1 MKRVFLTL
9 LLLLAFTMSPM
20 AAQQPDVQEQAN
32 KIANAIAVP
41 LYGYDIHSV
50 ASIIKTM
57 VNDNDAVRGVEI
69 IDANSEAVIFGAY
82 KTDDN
87 TFHSGESI
95 PEEQKKGL
103 QQLVHPVVHEQEE
116 IGELHLYYLPG
127 GESALKLT
135 AEERA
140 WIRANPELKVGN
152 EMDWPPFDFA
162 ENGEPKGYSIDLIN
176 LIGEKAG
183 LKFKF
188 INGYTWSELLE
199 KFKAGKINIMPAIYV
214 DEQRK
219 TYIAFTES
227 YFSQPSVIVIQNDRS
242 DIEKLSDLSGKKLAV
257 IEGFSITK
265 AIAKSHPDIQ
275 RVPMKGVVEA
285 ITAVSLGK
293 VDAFIDSIGV
303 ISTTIEKNFIPN
315 IKIIN
320 DTSLK
325 GIENPALHI
334 GVSRDN
340 PILRNILDKGLH
352 AITREEMKTIREKWI
367 HVDAEVTET
376 PENSLDWIWLVGIV
390 IVVFL
395 ILSILIRYLTRIG
408 GGRQLELS
416 FGSLRFR
423 MYAIIGLSLLIT
435 VVSVLGWHTLQRNKE
450 KILAD
455 VQANLE
461 NVLKTT
467 SERLDIWI
475 EQRKFFVQQLGR
487 NPELVAITERLLKV
501 EPYRDTLSAS
511 AALSDARNFFE
522 TNKDVFGDIGFFII
536 NPDFISVGSQREI
549 NTGSRNIIA
558 VHRPDLME
566 RVLKGET
573 IFVSPITSDVVLD
586 RTGYEDTGL
595 PPTMF
600 FATPIH
606 NADGTIIAALAK
618 RVDPARDFSRVL
630 QFSRVGES
638 GETYAF
644 DQDAKLLSAS
654 RFDDDLRR
662 IGLINKSRS
671 AILNIE
677 IRDPGGNMVEG
688 YRSEV
693 GRSDQPLTRMA
704 AGAIQMKA
712 DQENQTQ
719 QVEHS
724 AVATDMTGYRDYRG
738 IPVFGAW
745 QWDFEL
751 GMGLTSEIDVAEALA
766 TYYTMR
772 MTVLGVLGTTLFLFV
787 GATLFILILGER
799 ANKAL
804 SLARDDLEKRVE
816 ERTAELKE
824 NQDQLERAEERSRLL
839 LESAGEG
846 IFGVGENG
854 LVNFINPAGL
864 KMLGFTAHEVIGQ
877 KIHPLIHHTH
887 ADGTPYPVEECPM
900 HHSLVEGA
908 ISNIDDE
915 VLWRKDNTCFPV
927 EYTSVPIRKDD
938 SVIGTVVMFRDIT
951 ERKQAEEDL
960 QKLSSAVEQS
970 PVSVVITNPEG
981 TIEYVNPKFT
991 EVTGY
996 SAEEAIGQNPRVLNA
1011 DIQPSEYY
1019 KKMWDTIKAGEVWQG
1034 EFANKKKNGDIFWEN
1049 ATIAPIRNSEGR
1061 VTHFVAVKEDIT
1073 ARKKADQE
1081 LKKAKETA
1089 EEATRA
1095 KSDFLA
1101 NMSHEIRTPMNA
1113 VIGLSDLCL
1122 RTDLSPKQNDYLVK
1136 IHSSANSLLGIIN
1149 DILDFSKIE
1158 AGKLDMESIP
1168 FELDKVLNNLA
1179 TIISVKTEEKGL
1191 ELLFSRHPDVPL
1203 NLMGDPLRL
1212 GQILTNLANNA
1223 VKFTDKGEII
1233 VLISLNELSEK
1244 KCTLEFR
1251 VKDSGIGMTD
1261 EQQSRLFKSFS
1272 QADTSTTRKYGGT
1285 GLGLAISKQLVEL
1298 MGGAIWV
1305 ESEPEKGSTFAF
1317 TAEFSIAKLQQKAPL
1332 MPSPDLRGMKVLVVD
1347 DNENA
1352 RIIFTAYLEQFSFNV
1367 EQARTGEEALAL
1379 MKGSEEP
1386 FSLVLLDYM
1395 MPGLNGIETAGKI
1408 HETFSESD
1416 IKMILVSSLNQ
1427 ADYMDDPGFELL
1439 DNYLSKPTNPSLL
1452 FDVIMEAFGK
1462 LDHAAKKS
1470 KKHSESKDMTGLQAI
1485 RGARILLVE
1494 DNKINQQVATE
1505 LLEQVGFYVDVANN
1519 GQESLDMIEQTTYDC
1534 LLMDVQM
1541 PVMDGYTATT
1551 KIREMKKHSDLPIL
1565 AMTANALA
1573 EDKKRTLEAGMN
1585 DHLTKPI
1592 NPDDLFKALVKWI
1605 ETEGREFETPPPQ
1618 STVSDSVVETNLPDS
1633 LPGIDIEAGV
1643 QKVGGNAVLYT
1654 KLLQDFFMDHREDIS
1669 AIHKAI
1675 EREEYETAQRL
1686 AHTLKGIGATIGANE
1701 LQQTAERLEGAFKD
1715 KSMDVIHQVVPDFE
1729 QAMVTVTSGLEHH
1742 IKRQSENDTQ
1752 QVTADPVD
1760 LLQMLEQLH
1769 NLLDEMDPEAEELA
1783 NRIQHQTGNSKIT
1796 RGLSTTLTKQVS
1808 GFEFEEAQETLQ
1820 ALREKIEEAIDDRG

>member
-9 LLLLAFTMSPM
+9 LLLLASTMSPM
-20 AAQQPDVQEQAN
+20 AAQQPDAKEQAN
-32 KIANAIAVP
+32 KIAKAIAVP
-41 LYGYDIHSV
+41 LYGYDTYSV
-50 ASIIKTM
+50 TSVIETM
-57 VNDNDAVRGVEI
+57 VNDNDAIRAVEI
-69 IDANSEAVIFGAY
+69 IDANSEAVIFEAY

-87 TFHSGESI
+87 TFHTGKPI
-95 PEEQKKGL
+95 PEEQKNKL

-127 GESALKLT
+127 GESDLKLT
-135 AEERA
+135 TEERA

-183 LKFKF
+183 LKFEF

-199 KFKAGKINIMPAIYV
+199 KFKAGEIDIMPAIYV

-219 TYIAFTES
+219 TYIAFTDR
-227 YFSQPSVIVIQNDRS
+227 YFSQPSVIVVKKDRS
-242 DIEKLSDLSGKKLAV
+242 DIEKISDLSGKKLAV
-257 IEGFSITK
+257 IEGFVITN
-265 AIAKSHPDIQ
+265 AIEKSHPDIQ

-285 ITAVSLGK
+285 ITAVSLGQ

-315 IKIIN
+315 IKIID

-325 GIENPALHI
+325 DVENPALHI
-334 GVSRDN
+334 GVSRDK

-352 AITREEMKTIREKWI
+352 AVTREEMKTIREKWI
-367 HVDAEVTET
+367 QGEMGVTEA
-376 PENSLDWIWLVGIV
+376 PEYDWIWLIGIV
-390 IVVFL
+390 IVIFL
-395 ILSILIRYLTRIG
+395 ILSILIRYLTKIS

-423 MYAIIGLSLLIT
+423 AYAIIGLSLLIT
-435 VVSVLGWHTLQRNKE
+435 VVSVLGWLTLQHNKR
-450 KILAD
+450 KILTD

-461 NVLKTT
+461 NVLITT
-467 SERLDIWI
+467 NERLDNWI
-475 EQRKFFVQQLGR
+475 DQRKFFMQQLGR
-487 NPELVAITERLLKV
+487 NPELVARTEQLLKV
-501 EPYRDTLSAS
+501 EPYRDTLLTS
-511 AALSDARNFFE
+511 AALADTRNFFE
-522 TNKDVFGDIGFFII
+522 ANKDVFGDIGFFII
-536 NPDFISVGSQREI
+536 NPDFISVGSQRDV
-549 NTGSRNIIA
+549 NTGSMNIIV

-566 RVLKGET
+566 RIFKGET
-573 IFVSPITSDVVLD
+573 IFVPPITSDVVLD
-586 RTGYEDTGL
+586 RTEYKDTGL

-618 RVDPARDFSRVL
+618 RVDPAQDFSRVL

-644 DQDAKLLSAS
+644 GQDAKLLSAS
-654 RFDDDLRR
+654 RFDDDLRQ
-662 IGLINKSRS
+662 IGLISKDRN

-688 YRSEV
+688 YRPEV
-693 GRSDQPLTRMA
+693 RRSDQPLTRMA
-704 AGAIQMKA
+704 ASAIQMKA
-712 DQENQTQ
+712 DHENQTQ
-719 QVEHS
+719 QIEHS
-724 AVATDMTGYRDYRG
+724 AITTDMTGYPDYRG
-738 IPVFGAW
+738 VPVFGAW
-745 QWDFEL
+745 QWDVEL
-751 GMGLTSEIDVAEALA
+751 DMGLTSEIDVAEALA

-846 IFGVGENG
+846 IFGVGENE

-864 KMLGFTAHEVIGQ
+864 KMLGFKAHEVIGR

-908 ISNIDDE
+908 ISDIDDE
-915 VLWRKDNTCFPV
+915 VLWRKDDTSFPV
-927 EYTSVPIRKDD
+927 EYTSVPIRKDG

-951 ERKQAEEDL
+951 ERKQAEEEL

-970 PVSVVITNPEG
+970 PVSVVITDPDG
-981 TIEYVNPKFT
+981 TIEYVNPKFV

-1011 DIQPSEYY
+1011 GIQPSEFY
-1019 KKMWDTIKAGEVWQG
+1019 KEMWDTLKAGDVWQG
-1034 EFANKKKNGDIFWEN
+1034 EFANKKRNGDIFWEN
-1049 ATIAPIRNSEGR
+1049 ATIAPIRNSEGQ

-1073 ARKKADQE
+1073 ARKRAEKE

-1179 TIISVKTEEKGL
+1179 TVISVKTEEKGL
-1191 ELLFSRHPDVPL
+1191 ELLFSRHQDVPL

-1223 VKFTDKGEII
+1223 VKFTDNGEII
-1233 VLISLNELSEK
+1233 VSITLNERSEK
-1244 KCTLEFR
+1244 ICTLEFR
-1251 VKDSGIGMTD
+1251 VKDSGIGMSA

-1298 MGGAIWV
+1298 MGGTIWV
-1305 ESEPEKGSTFAF
+1305 ESELEKGSTFAF
-1317 TAEFSIAKLQQKAPL
+1317 TAEFSIAELQQKTPL
-1332 MPSPDLRGMKVLVVD
+1332 MPSPDLRGIKVLVVD

-1352 RIIFTAYLEQFSFNV
+1352 RIILTDYLEQFSFSV
-1367 EQARTGEEALAL
+1367 DQARTGEEALAL
-1379 MKGSEEP
+1379 IKESAEP
-1386 FSLVLLDYM
+1386 FRLVMLDYM
-1395 MPGLNGIETAGKI
+1395 MPGLNGIETARKI
-1408 HETFSESD
+1408 HETYSESD
-1416 IKMILVSSLNQ
+1416 IKMILVSSLNH
-1427 ADYMDDPGFELL
+1427 AEYADDPGFELL
-1439 DNYLSKPTNPSLL
+1439 DSYLSKPTNPSLL
-1452 FDVIMEAFGK
+1452 FNVIMEVFGR
-1462 LDHAAKKS
+1462 LDVVDKKS
-1470 KKHSESKDMTGLQAI
+1470 KRHAGDMGMASLQAI

-1505 LLEQVGFYVDVANN
+1505 LLEQAGFNVDIANN
-1519 GQESLDMIEQTTYDC
+1519 GQEALDMIEEVTYDC

-1541 PVMDGYTATT
+1541 PVMDGYTATA
-1551 KIREMKKHSDLPIL
+1551 KIREREEYSDLPVL

-1573 EDKKRTLEAGMN
+1573 EDKERALEAGMN

-1592 NPDDLFKALVKWI
+1592 NPDNLFKALVNWI
-1605 ETEGREFETPPPQ
+1605 GTEGHEFDTPPPQ
-1618 STVSDSVVETNLPDS
+1618 ANVSESAVETNLPDS
-1633 LPGIDIEAGV
+1633 LPGLDIEAGV
-1643 QKVGGNAVLYT
+1643 RKVGGNAVLYT
-1654 KLLQDFFMDHREDIS
+1654 KLLQDFLMDHKEDIP

-1675 EREEYETAQRL
+1675 ELQDFATAQRL
-1686 AHTLKGIGATIGANE
+1686 SHTLKGVGATIGAND
-1701 LQQTAERLEGAFKD
+1701 LQRTAERLESAFKD
-1715 KSMDVIHQVVPDFE
+1715 KSIETIHQVLPSFE
-1729 QAMVTVTSGLEHH
+1729 QAMNRVISGLEQHT
-1742 IKRQSENDTQ
+1742 KSEPTDDNQ
-1752 QVTADPVD
+1752 TAAVDPAD

-1783 NRIQHQTGNSKIT
+1783 NQIRHQIGSSKIT

-1820 ALREKIEEAIDDRG
+1820 ALREKIEETINDRG